1 MAFTN
6 STLAR
11 PIGQFGTEMGFL
23 LPSGGFP
30 LQGEGVMF
38 PLRNRR
44 HYTGI
49 QGIIRLVDRQIMNT
63 ICLSTA

>member
-44 HYTGI
+44 HYTGF
-49 QGIIRLVDRQIMNT
+49 
-63 ICLSTA
+63 